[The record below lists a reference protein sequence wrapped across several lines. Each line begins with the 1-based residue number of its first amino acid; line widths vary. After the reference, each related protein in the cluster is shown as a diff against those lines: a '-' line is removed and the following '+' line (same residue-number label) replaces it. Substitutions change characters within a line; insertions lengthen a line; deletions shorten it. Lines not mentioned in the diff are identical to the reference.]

1 MSVRAVSW
9 AYGLNLGSMT
19 QKAVLLYLA
28 YRAREE
34 DNCAWPSVNLIQV
47 ETELSVRA
55 VRKALRE
62 LRDKGLIA
70 LGDQNLAAGH
80 GNGDI
85 VPANR
90 RPKVWILRLDHSG
103 KADRS

>member
-34 DNCAWPSVNLIQV
+34 DNCAWPSVNLM
-47 ETELSVRA
+47 
-55 VRKALRE
+55 
-62 LRDKGLIA
+62 IA
-70 LGDQNLAAGH
+70 LGDQELAAVDFH
-80 GNGDI
+80 GDV
-85 VPANR
+85 VPVNR
-90 RPKVWILRLDHSG
+90 RPKVWTLRLDASTESFNG
-103 KADRS
+103 VERAGDVQTAYTGRSVRS

>member
-34 DNCAWPSVNLIQV
+34 DNCAWPPANLIQV
-47 ETELSVRA
+47 ETELSERAEDVQTAYTGRSVR
-55 VRKALRE
+55 
-62 LRDKGLIA
+62 
-70 LGDQNLAAGH
+70 
-80 GNGDI
+80 
-85 VPANR
+85 
-90 RPKVWILRLDHSG
+90 S
-103 KADRS
+103 

>member
-34 DNCAWPSVNLIQV
+34 DDCAWPSVNLIQG
-47 ETELSVRA
+47 LDPA
-55 VRKALRE
+55 VGRFHR
-62 LRDKGLIA
+62 
-70 LGDQNLAAGH
+70 
-80 GNGDI
+80 I
-85 VPANR
+85 V
-90 RPKVWILRLDHSG
+90 
-103 KADRS
+103 

>member
-47 ETELSVRA
+47 ETELSERA

-62 LRDKGLIA
+62 LRGQGTDRIGRSGTRGGRLSWRRRSREPSSQGLDPA
-70 LGDQNLAAGH
+70 VGRFH
-80 GNGDI
+80 RI
-85 VPANR
+85 V
-90 RPKVWILRLDHSG
+90 
-103 KADRS
+103 

>member
-34 DNCAWPSVNLIQV
+34 DNCAWPSVNLIQ
-47 ETELSVRA
+47 
-55 VRKALRE
+55 
-62 LRDKGLIA
+62 G
-70 LGDQNLAAGH
+70 
-80 GNGDI
+80 
-85 VPANR
+85 
-90 RPKVWILRLDHSG
+90 RPN
-103 KADRS
+103 

>member
-9 AYGLNLGSMT
+9 AYSLNLGSMT

-47 ETELSVRA
+47 NGVERA
-55 VRKALRE
+55 EDVQTAYTGRSLR
-62 LRDKGLIA
+62 
-70 LGDQNLAAGH
+70 
-80 GNGDI
+80 
-85 VPANR
+85 
-90 RPKVWILRLDHSG
+90 S
-103 KADRS
+103 